1 MSKQVLNEQLTLS
14 LFEEVNN
21 EEKPK
26 GILKRIKGIVADF
39 NPNRNGRVYPREL
52 WERVINSEY
61 VKEMMESKCLFG
73 ENRTSI

>member
-26 GILKRIKGIVADF
+26 NSDNIISLMKSIKKIF
-39 NPNRNGRVYPREL
+39 KFQN
-52 WERVINSEY
+52 
-61 VKEMMESKCLFG
+61 
-73 ENRTSI
+73 